1 MLPANVPAAGNVAL
15 DGVSVATV
23 VPPFASVSAVP
34 PLFVPKVAATNW
46 PPVDVTMPLNDADVP
61 ASAPVI
67 VSPAFATYRAS
78 ATASVHAGSAAI
90 VTVTAPETAV
100 AVTPA
105 PTKLS
110 EVASGVSDAPSSIT
124 STEKTPTPGTPPVL
138 ASSTKS
144 SDVVVPTIVASPAT
158 YRSPVM
164 TPLSPDDPPDWP
176 LPIYNG
182 GSGCV
187 LRSGLATVGI
197 LHFICDWCIATV
209 P

>member
-61 ASAPVI
+61 ASAPV
-67 VSPAFATYRAS
+67 
-78 ATASVHAGSAAI
+78 I